1 MQNSRDEY
9 REVVVENF
17 VPARLSGR
25 HRAVSTRP
33 LSGQGFST
41 KLYVQVPTGITKYP
55 AGARFLIRAK
65 LTHPKNGRPYLKSY
79 HNWDFTVISPG
90 TDPDDQLQANKLAD
104 VDRLRRR
111 TKNQTTRK
119 ALIDARLG
127 QGRFRSEVGKR
138 WGNRCAVTGCAIS
151 AVLRSSHIK
160 PWSDS
165 TNSERLNPENGLL
178 LAAHIDALFD
188 CGLISFEDN
197 GTMLVSSR
205 VALEERKRFRLPLS
219 LRSKPTPAE
228 RLFLEHH
235 RRYRFL
241 VK

>member
-1 MQNSRDEY
+1 MQNSKAQY
-9 REVVVENF
+9 REIIVENF
-17 VPARLSGR
+17 VPTRVSGR
-25 HRAVSTRP
+25 HRAISTRP
-33 LSGQGFST
+33 IPGQGFST
-41 KLYVQVPTGITKYP
+41 KLYVQVPTRVTKYP

-79 HNWDFTVISPG
+79 HNWDFTVLRPG
-90 TDPDDQLQANKLAD
+90 ADPDDQPRANELAD
-104 VDRLRRR
+104 VDRIRR
-111 TKNQTTRK
+111 TIKNKTTRK

-127 QGRFRSEVGKR
+127 QGRFRSEVEKR
-138 WGNRCAVTGCAIS
+138 WGNRCAVTGCAIP

-178 LAAHIDALFD
+178 LAAHFDALFD
-188 CGLISFEDN
+188 RGLISFEN
-197 GTMLVSSR
+197 SGSMLVSGQ

-219 LRSKPTPAE
+219 LRRKPTRAE
-228 RLFLEHH
+228 RRFLVHH
-235 RRYRFL
+235 RRYQFL